1 MAFDTVLI
9 ANRGEIALR
18 VIRACRTLGLHAVA
32 VCSEADRGG
41 AWLQA
46 ADESICIGAAP
57 AARSYLDA
65 GAILLAAETT
75 GAQAIHPGY
84 GFLSENGAFA
94 EEVERAGLTLIGPT
108 AAVIRLMGDKIRAKE
123 AMRAAGVP
131 CVPGSDGALPME
143 ADACATIA
151 EKVGYPVIIKAA
163 GGGGG
168 RGMRVVREAVELA
181 AAVATTRE
189 EAVRAFA
196 NPDLYIEKFLERPR
210 HVEIQVLCDH
220 HGNALWLGERD
231 CSVQRRHQ
239 KVIEEAPAPGIS
251 RAEIAEL
258 GERCAAACRA
268 IGYRGAGTFEFLY
281 EDGVFAFIEMNTR
294 IQVEHTVT
302 EETTGLDIVR
312 EQIRV
317 ARGEKLSLQ
326 QADVVR
332 RGHAL
337 ECRIN
342 AEHGFTGRPS
352 PGRLTFWHAPGGP
365 GVRVDSHMV
374 SGADVPPH
382 YDSLIAK
389 IVTSGTDRAECIAR
403 MKSALAELRV
413 EGVTVNTDLHRFIL
427 EDAAFEAGGVTIH
440 YLEQR
445 LRRHAEASP
454 SAASS
459 GAGS

>member
-1 MAFDTVLI
+1 MAFRSVLI

-18 VIRACRTLGLHAVA
+18 VIRACRRLGLRAIA

-46 ADESICIGAAP
+46 ADDYVCIGPAP
-57 AARSYLDA
+57 AQASYLDA
-65 GAILLAAETT
+65 SALLLAAEVT
-75 GAQAIHPGY
+75 GAEAIHPGY
-84 GFLSENGAFA
+84 GFLAENGAFA
-94 EEVERAGLTLIGPT
+94 EAVEKAGLILIGPT
-108 AAVIRLMGDKIRAKE
+108 AEVIRLMGDKIRAKE

-131 CVPGSDGALPME
+131 CVPGSEGALP
-143 ADACATIA
+143 ADAAACAAIA
-151 EKVGYPVIIKAA
+151 EQVGYPVIIKAA

-168 RGMRVVREAVELA
+168 RGMRVVRQASELDA
-181 AAVATTRE
+181 AIATTRE

-196 NPDLYIEKFLERPR
+196 NPDLYIEKFLEHPR
-210 HVEIQVLCDH
+210 HIEIQVLCDH

-239 KVIEEAPAPGIS
+239 KVIEEAPAPGIPA
-251 RAEIAEL
+251 AEIAAL

-268 IGYRGAGTFEFLY
+268 IGYRGVGTFEFLY

-294 IQVEHTVT
+294 IQVEHPVT

-317 ARGEKLSLQ
+317 ARGEKLSLRQ
-326 QADVVR
+326 SDVVR
-332 RGHAL
+332 RGHAI

-342 AEHGFTGRPS
+342 AEHAFSGQPS
-352 PGRLTFWHAPGGP
+352 PGRLTLWHCPGGP
-365 GVRVDSHMV
+365 GIRVDSHIV
-374 SGADVPPH
+374 SGSDVPPH

-389 IVTSGTDRAECIAR
+389 IVASGTNRAECIAR
-403 MKSALAELRV
+403 MKSALAELQV
-413 EGVTVNTDLHRFIL
+413 EGIAVNADLHRFIL

-440 YLEQR
+440 YLEER
-445 LRRHAEASP
+445 LRRRAEASP
-454 SAASS
+454 
-459 GAGS
+459 GTG

>member
-1 MAFDTVLI
+1 MAFRSVLI

-18 VIRACRTLGLHAVA
+18 VIRACRALGLRAIT
-32 VCSEADRGG
+32 VCSEADRGA

-46 ADESICIGAAP
+46 ADDHVCIGPAP
-57 AARSYLDA
+57 ARLSYLDA
-65 GAILLAAETT
+65 GALLLAAEVT
-75 GAQAIHPGY
+75 GAEAIHPGY
-84 GFLSENGAFA
+84 GFLSENAAFA
-94 EEVERAGLTLIGPT
+94 EAVERAGLTLIGPT
-108 AAVIRLMGDKIRAKE
+108 AAVIGLMGDKIRAKQ

-131 CVPGSDGALPME
+131 CVPGSADALPTD
-143 ADACATIA
+143 ADASAA
-151 EKVGYPVIIKAA
+151 LAAQVGYPVIIKAA

-168 RGMRVVREAVELA
+168 RGMRVVRSAAELNA
-181 AAVATTRE
+181 AIATTRE

-196 NPDLYIEKFLERPR
+196 NPDLYIEKFLEHPR

-239 KVIEEAPAPGIS
+239 KVIEEAPAPGIPA
-251 RAEIAEL
+251 AEIAAL

-312 EQIRV
+312 EQIRI
-317 ARGEKLSLQ
+317 AMGEKLSLRQ
-326 QADVVR
+326 CDVVR
-332 RGHAL
+332 RGHAI

-342 AEHGFTGRPS
+342 AEHAFSGQPS
-352 PGRLTFWHAPGGP
+352 PGRLTHWHAPGGP
-365 GVRVDSHMV
+365 GIRVDSHMV

-389 IVTSGTDRAECIAR
+389 IVASGTDRAECIAR

-413 EGVTVNTDLHRFIL
+413 EGVAVNADLHRFVL
-427 EDAAFEAGGVTIH
+427 EDATFEKGGVTIH
-440 YLEQR
+440 YLEER
-445 LRRHAEASP
+445 LRRRAEVRP
-454 SAASS
+454 EI
-459 GAGS
+459 GT